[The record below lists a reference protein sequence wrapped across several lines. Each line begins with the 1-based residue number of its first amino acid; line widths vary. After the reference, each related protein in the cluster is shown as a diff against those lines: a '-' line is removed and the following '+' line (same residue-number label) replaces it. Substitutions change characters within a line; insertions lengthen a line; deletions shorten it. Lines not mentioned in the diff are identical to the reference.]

1 MTDPVTQVTQA
12 VAKADV
18 VVAEVKAAAAPVE
31 AKVVAADNKAV
42 AWVKANPAKA
52 VLIAVGLVL
61 VVLWKVL

>member
-1 MTDPVTQVTQA
+1 MADPIQVVKTEVAA
-12 VAKADV
+12 VK
-18 VVAEVKAAAAPVE
+18 AEVAQVATFAAPVE

-52 VLIAVGLVL
+52 VLVVVGLVL